1 MAADP
6 VQGHGRGPGPGTWPR
21 TGYRDMASYRV
32 QGEGVYDHRVVR
44 YDAIVVGAG
53 PAGSTTAYRLARAGA
68 RVCLLDRARFP
79 RDKPCGGGLTLR
91 AVREL
96 PLSVEP
102 VVEERVDTLELGFRY
117 AQRWSRRAEKPL
129 ILMTQRRRLD
139 AFLAEQAAAVG
150 AEFRDGAKVTAVDPA
165 GVVTLDGERLEADVV
180 VGADGANGITA
191 RSLGLPAHEHGV
203 ALEGNVG
210 YASARRERY
219 GGRAVVEL
227 GVVPGGYAWVFPK
240 GDHVNVGVGGWQ
252 SEGPRLRERLRELC
266 SALGIDERDVHDLRG
281 HRLPMRGA
289 TRRPVQGR
297 VLLVGD
303 AAGLVDP
310 LSGDGMY
317 EAFVSARL
325 AAETILAGG
334 GLELYADRFA
344 ATFAPL
350 ETVSWRAKLA
360 FERFPRLAFRL
371 ATTNLSW
378 RLFQAVV
385 RGDQTAS
392 DLHGLKGAPLRVL
405 QALGT

>member
-1 MAADP
+1 
-6 VQGHGRGPGPGTWPR
+6 VK
-21 TGYRDMASYRV
+21 SYDV
-32 QGEGVYDHRVVR
+32 
-44 YDAIVVGAG
+44 IVVGAG

-96 PLSVEP
+96 PFSVEP
-102 VVEERVDTLELGFRY
+102 VVEDRVNTLELGLRY
-117 AQRWSRRAEKPL
+117 SRRWSRRAQEPL

-139 AFLAEQAAAVG
+139 AFLAEQAVSAG
-150 AEFRDGAKVTAVDPA
+150 AEFRDGVKVAGVDPGGA
-165 GVVTLDGERLEADVV
+165 VTIGSERLEAEVV

-191 RSLGLPAHEHGV
+191 RSLGVPAYEHGV

-210 YASARRERY
+210 YAHVSRERF

-227 GVVPGGYAWVFPK
+227 GAVPGGYAWVFPK

-266 SALGIDERDVHDLRG
+266 AAFEIDEVNVRELRG

-289 TRRPVQGR
+289 SRRPVDRR

-317 EAFVSARL
+317 EAFISGRL
-325 AAETILAGG
+325 AAEATVGLLHGG
-334 GLELYADRFA
+334 TADLEPYAERFA
-344 ATFAPL
+344 TTFAPM
-350 ETVSWRAKLA
+350 ESVSWRAKLA
-360 FERFPRLAFRL
+360 FERFPGLAYRV
-371 ATTNLSW
+371 ATTKPSW
-378 RLFQAVV
+378 RLFQAIV
-385 RGDQTAS
+385 RGEQTAS
-392 DLHGLKGAPLRVL
+392 DAHGLKGAPLRVL
-405 QALGT
+405 KALGV

>member
-1 MAADP
+1 MP
-6 VQGHGRGPGPGTWPR
+6 
-21 TGYRDMASYRV
+21 
-32 QGEGVYDHRVVR
+32 R

-68 RVCLLDRARFP
+68 RVYLIDRSRFP

-96 PLSVEP
+96 PFSVDP
-102 VVEERVDTLELGFRY
+102 VVEDRVHTLELGFRY
-117 AQRWSRRAEKPL
+117 GPRWSRGADEPL
-129 ILMTQRRRLD
+129 VLMTQRRRLD
-139 AFLAEQAAAVG
+139 AFLVDRAVEAG
-150 AEFRDGAKVTAVDPA
+150 AEFRDDSKVTAVDPN
-165 GVVTLDGERLEADVV
+165 GVVTLESERLEAAVV

-191 RSLGLPAHEHGV
+191 RSLGLPGHEHGV

-210 YASARRERY
+210 YEHAARDRF

-227 GVVPGGYAWVFPK
+227 GAVPGGYAWVFPK

-252 SEGPRLRERLRELC
+252 KEGPRLRERLRELC
-266 SALGIDERDVHDLRG
+266 SAFDVDEGDVRDLRG

-289 TRRPVQGR
+289 KRRPVQGR

-317 EAFVSARL
+317 EAFISSRL
-325 AAETILAGG
+325 AAEATLDLLAGRTDD
-334 GLELYADRFA
+334 LEPYAIRFA
-344 ATFAPL
+344 EKFEPL
-350 ETVSWRAKLA
+350 EKISWRAKLA

-371 ATTNLSW
+371 ATTSLSW

-385 RGDQTAS
+385 RGEQSAS

-405 QALGT
+405 QALGA

>member
-1 MAADP
+1 MP
-6 VQGHGRGPGPGTWPR
+6 
-21 TGYRDMASYRV
+21 
-32 QGEGVYDHRVVR
+32 R

-68 RVCLLDRARFP
+68 RVSLLDRARFP

-96 PLSVEP
+96 PFSVEP
-102 VVEERVDTLELGFRY
+102 VVEDRVHTLELGFRY
-117 AQRWSRRAEKPL
+117 GPRWSRDAKEPL
-129 ILMTQRRRLD
+129 VLMTQRRRLD
-139 AFLAEQAAAVG
+139 AFLAEHAAEAG
-150 AEFRDGAKVTAVDPA
+150 AEFRDGAKVGAVDPNGA
-165 GVVTLDGERLEADVV
+165 VTLEGEQLEAEIV

-191 RSLGLPAHEHGV
+191 RSLGLRPHEHGV

-210 YASARRERY
+210 YGHVARERF

-227 GVVPGGYAWVFPK
+227 GAVPGGYSWVFPK
-240 GDHVNVGVGGWQ
+240 GDHVNVGVGGWK

-266 SALGIDERDVHDLRG
+266 AAFEVDEAQVRDLRG

-289 TRRPVQGR
+289 SRRPVLNR

-317 EAFVSARL
+317 EAFISARL
-325 AAETILAGG
+325 AADAALELLAGRSSD
-334 GLELYADRFA
+334 LEAYATRFA
-344 ATFAPL
+344 EAFAPL
-350 ETVSWRAKLA
+350 EKISWRAKLA

-385 RGDQTAS
+385 RGDQSAS
-392 DLHGLKGAPLRVL
+392 DLHGIKGAPLRVL

>member
-1 MAADP
+1 MA
-6 VQGHGRGPGPGTWPR
+6 H
-21 TGYRDMASYRV
+21 
-32 QGEGVYDHRVVR
+32 YDV
-44 YDAIVVGAG
+44 IVVGAG

-96 PLSVEP
+96 PFSVEP
-102 VVEERVDTLELGFRY
+102 VVEDRVHTLELGLRY
-117 AQRWSRRAEKPL
+117 GRRWSRCADEPL
-129 ILMTQRRRLD
+129 VLMTQRRRLD
-139 AFLAEQAAAVG
+139 AFLADQAAVAGV
-150 AEFRDGAKVTAVDPA
+150 EFRDGAKVTAVDPRGA
-165 GVVTLDGERLEADVV
+165 VTLAGERLEADVV
-180 VGADGANGITA
+180 VGADGANGVTA

-210 YASARRERY
+210 YSHASRERF

-227 GVVPGGYAWVFPK
+227 GAVPGGYAWVFPK
-240 GDHVNVGVGGWQ
+240 VDHVNVGVGGWQ

-266 SALGIDERDVHDLRG
+266 AAFEIDEAEVRELRG

-289 TRRPVQGR
+289 TRRPVEQR

-317 EAFVSARL
+317 EAFVSGRL
-325 AAETILAGG
+325 ATEATLELLGG
-334 GLELYADRFA
+334 GAASLEPYATQFA

-360 FERFPRLAFRL
+360 FERFPGLAFRL
-371 ATTNLSW
+371 ATMNLSW
-378 RLFQAVV
+378 RLFQSVV
-385 RGDQTAS
+385 RGDRKAS
-392 DLHGLKGAPLRVL
+392 DTHGLKGAPLRML
-405 QALGT
+405 KALGT

>member
-1 MAADP
+1 VA
-6 VQGHGRGPGPGTWPR
+6 
-21 TGYRDMASYRV
+21 
-32 QGEGVYDHRVVR
+32 R
-44 YDAIVVGAG
+44 YDVIVVGAG

-68 RVCLLDRARFP
+68 RVCLVDRARFP

-96 PLSVEP
+96 PFSVEP
-102 VVEERVDTLELGFRY
+102 VVEDRVHTLELGLRY
-117 AQRWSRRAEKPL
+117 ARHWSRRAEEPL

-139 AFLAEQAAAVG
+139 AFLAERAAAAG
-150 AEFRDGAKVTAVDPA
+150 AEFRDGVKVTGVDPSGA
-165 GVVTLDGERLEADVV
+165 VTLGGERHEADVV
-180 VGADGANGITA
+180 VGGDGANGVTA

-203 ALEGNVG
+203 ALEANVA
-210 YASARRERY
+210 YAHVSRQRF

-227 GVVPGGYAWVFPK
+227 GAVPGGYAWVFPK

-266 SALGIDERDVHDLRG
+266 AAFEIDEANVHGLLG

-289 TRRPVQGR
+289 SRRPVAGR

-317 EAFVSARL
+317 EAFMSGRL
-325 AAETILAGG
+325 AAEATLDLLHGRASD
-334 GLELYADRFA
+334 LEPYAQRFA
-344 ATFAPL
+344 STFAPL
-350 ETVSWRAKLA
+350 ESVSWRAKLA
-360 FERFPRLAFRL
+360 FERFPGLAFRL
-371 ATTNLSW
+371 ATTSLSW

-385 RGDQTAS
+385 RGDRRAS
-392 DLHGLKGAPLRVL
+392 DTHGFKGAPLRLL
-405 QALGT
+405 QALGV

>member
-1 MAADP
+1 M
-6 VQGHGRGPGPGTWPR
+6 
-21 TGYRDMASYRV
+21 RV
-32 QGEGVYDHRVVR
+32 ERF
-44 YDAIVVGAG
+44 DAIVVGAG

-79 RDKPCGGGLTLR
+79 RDKPCGGGLTMR

-96 PLSVEP
+96 PFSVEP
-102 VVEERVDTLELGFRY
+102 VVEDRVDTFELGFGY
-117 AQRWSRRAEKPL
+117 ARRWSRRGAEPL
-129 ILMTQRRRLD
+129 VLMTQRRRLD
-139 AFLAEQAAAVG
+139 AFLADQAAAAG
-150 AEFRDGAKVTAVDPA
+150 ADFRDGVKVASVDAGGTLTA
-165 GVVTLDGERLEADVV
+165 GGERLTADVV
-180 VGADGANGITA
+180 VAADGANGVTTRA
-191 RSLGLPAHEHGV
+191 LALPPHEHGV

-210 YASARRERY
+210 YANASRDRF

-266 SALGIDERDVHDLRG
+266 DAFGIDESAVHDLRG

-289 TRRPVQGR
+289 SRRPVHGR
-297 VLLVGD
+297 ILLVGD

-317 EAFVSARL
+317 EAFVSGRL

-334 GLELYADRFA
+334 DLEPYAERFA

-350 ETVSWRAKLA
+350 EAVSWRAKLA

-378 RLFQAVV
+378 RLFQAIV

-392 DLHGLKGAPLRVL
+392 GTHGLTGAPLRVL
-405 QALGT
+405 QALGA